1 MVTIPDD
8 ASSLEVSKP
17 GMAIDEQL
25 LQSSFYANL
34 YLNPSLVIHDVA
46 PSLHLSSGFGPMTS
60 ESDKTVRL
68 DFINN
73 SKNCILWTWTLDIAC
88 WKHLMLI
95 ICSNSGNLL
104 YTLS

>member
-1 MVTIPDD
+1 MVTIPGA
-8 ASSLEVSKP
+8 ASPHIASKQ
-17 GMAIDEQL
+17 GMVIAEQL

-46 PSLHLSSGFGPMTS
+46 PSLHLISGFGPMTS
-60 ESDKTVRL
+60 ESDKTARL

-104 YTLS
+104 